1 MKLNPLPFAFAALL
15 AASSLFAE
23 TKPAALAAPR
33 HRRRP
38 RTVRYLRRVER
49 QALMDI
55 AQLGALFLHFLMLSF
70 LAIGGAPSVLPDI
83 HRYVVEVHGFMTST
97 QFAEL
102 YTLAQVAPGPNV
114 MYLPLVGWH
123 IAGWTGAAVTS
134 IPFLVPSVTLTL
146 LIAHLHARHPTALIG
161 VAIRRGLTPITIGLI
176 FASGWET
183 GPSSQDER
191 AANFSGVPWLIRA
204 EDGDHDTGPVS
215 RRGGLEGGPG
225 YPP

>member
-1 MKLNPLPFAFAALL
+1 
-15 AASSLFAE
+15 
-23 TKPAALAAPR
+23 
-33 HRRRP
+33 
-38 RTVRYLRRVER
+38 
-49 QALMDI
+49 MDI

-176 FASGWET
+176 FASGWILLPAVNHDWRGYVLT
-183 GPSSQDER
+183 TLTVVLVLRTSLNPL
-191 AANFSGVPWLIRA
+191 WLLGAGAVAGI
-204 EDGDHDTGPVS
+204 V
-215 RRGGLEGGPG
+215 GLV
-225 YPP
+225 